1 MDFATNKN
9 KAFLWDFLYKNGMF
23 KHLMTDHETR
33 VKDIFEQEIQKI
45 EKVSS
50 GENAIALNKTF
61 IANMVMNIN
70 RLQSE
75 SQPQNHQPQ
84 NHQPQNHQPQNIHP
98 SIQPTMKYTHQ
109 EAAAER
115 QKLFQNNL
123 QETEHNFNELMKV
136 AKPKNIDFSDKD
148 NMDKTDPE
156 LDSKLVEI
164 VERRKRDMN
173 MALSSY
179 DVQSKPS
186 TNIQIGKETSIAEE
200 QIIDVGDKKMKKS
213 VSFELNNITASLEKN
228 MEQLLEKPA
237 DAINAPIYENTT
249 NNEIDAFLSR
259 LKTKPIS
266 EAHVAEAHV
275 AEAHAVE
282 ARVAEAH
289 VANKNEKHIILQENT
304 KDADTMQTILRE
316 IAEMRET
323 VDNILRILKQ

>member
-1 MDFATNKN
+1 MYMDFATNKN

-23 KHLMTDHETR
+23 KNLMTDHETR

-50 GENAIALNKTF
+50 GENAISLNKTF
-61 IANMVMNIN
+61 IANMVININ

-75 SQPQNHQPQ
+75 SQSQNNQ
-84 NHQPQNHQPQNIHP
+84 P

-123 QETEHNFNELMKV
+123 QETEHNFNEHMKI

-179 DVQSKPS
+179 DVQPNPS
-186 TNIQIGKETSIAEE
+186 PNIQIGKETSIAEE
-200 QIIDVGDKKMKKS
+200 QIISVGDKKMKKN
-213 VSFELNNITASLEKN
+213 VSFDLNNITAFMEKN
-228 MEQLLEKPA
+228 MGQLLER
-237 DAINAPIYENTT
+237 PIDTITTQPHKNTT
-249 NNEIDAFLSR
+249 HSEIDAFLSR

-266 EAHVAEAHV
+266 GQRVPEAHVSEAHV
-275 AEAHAVE
+275 E
-282 ARVAEAH
+282 
-289 VANKNEKHIILQENT
+289 NKDEKQIILQENAQ
-304 KDADTMQTILRE
+304 DPVTMQTILRE
-316 IAEMRET
+316 ISELRET

>member
-23 KHLMTDHETR
+23 KNLMTDHETR
-33 VKDIFEQEIQKI
+33 VKDIFEKEIQKI

-84 NHQPQNHQPQNIHP
+84 NIHP

-123 QETEHNFNELMKV
+123 QVTEHNFNEHMKV

-179 DVQSKPS
+179 DVQSNTS
-186 TNIQIGKETSIAEE
+186 ANIQIGKETSLTEE
-200 QIIDVGDKKMKKS
+200 QIIAVGDKKMKKN
-213 VSFELNNITASLEKN
+213 VSFEVNNITSSLEKN
-228 MEQLLEKPA
+228 MEQLLERPT
-237 DAINAPIYENTT
+237 DAINAAPHENTT
-249 NNEIDAFLSR
+249 HSEIDAFLSR
-259 LKTKPIS
+259 LK
-266 EAHVAEAHV
+266 
-275 AEAHAVE
+275 
-282 ARVAEAH
+282 
-289 VANKNEKHIILQENT
+289 NKT
-304 KDADTMQTILRE
+304 
-316 IAEMRET
+316 
-323 VDNILRILKQ
+323 NIGAACIRRHM

>member
-1 MDFATNKN
+1 MYMDFATNKN

-23 KHLMTDHETR
+23 KNLMTAHETR
-33 VKDIFEQEIQKI
+33 VKEIFEQEIQKI
-45 EKVSS
+45 NKVSS

-75 SQPQNHQPQ
+75 SQPQN
-84 NHQPQNHQPQNIHP
+84 NNP

-123 QETEHNFNELMKV
+123 QVTEHNFNEHMKIT
-136 AKPKNIDFSDKD
+136 KPKNIDFSDKD

-179 DVQSKPS
+179 DVQSNPS

-200 QIIDVGDKKMKKS
+200 QIISVDDKKMKKS

-266 EAHVAEAHV
+266 EEPESESHVADTPVSVAHIS
-275 AEAHAVE
+275 
-282 ARVAEAH
+282 
-289 VANKNEKHIILQENT
+289 NKNEKQIILQET
-304 KDADTMQTILRE
+304 TQDADTMKAILTE

-323 VDNILRILKQ
+323 LSHILRIVKQ

>member
-1 MDFATNKN
+1 MYMDFATNKN

-23 KHLMTDHETR
+23 KNLMTDHETR

-50 GENAIALNKTF
+50 GENAISLNKTF
-61 IANMVMNIN
+61 IANMVININ
-70 RLQSE
+70 RLKSE
-75 SQPQNHQPQ
+75 SQSQNNQ
-84 NHQPQNHQPQNIHP
+84 P

-123 QETEHNFNELMKV
+123 QETEHNFNEHMKIT
-136 AKPKNIDFSDKD
+136 KPKNIDFSDKD

-179 DVQSKPS
+179 DVQSNTSP
-186 TNIQIGKETSIAEE
+186 NIQIGKETSIAEE
-200 QIIDVGDKKMKKS
+200 QIISVGDKKMKKN
-213 VSFELNNITASLEKN
+213 VSFDLNNITAFMEKN
-228 MEQLLEKPA
+228 MGQLLERPI
-237 DAINAPIYENTT
+237 DTINTPPHKNTT
-249 NNEIDAFLSR
+249 HSEIDAFLSR

-266 EAHVAEAHV
+266 GQHVSEAHVSEAHV
-275 AEAHAVE
+275 E
-282 ARVAEAH
+282 
-289 VANKNEKHIILQENT
+289 NKDEKQIILQENAQ
-304 KDADTMQTILRE
+304 DPVTMQTILRE
-316 IAEMRET
+316 IAELRET